1 MDIEKYLKVIEAEK
15 NRPEEKHIV
24 HIKSLD
30 EDMEIRTLTH
40 SERRDLIYS
49 QRIKKVTIGDMLTP
63 EMIKTIYSCMD
74 LKKIAVPAKE
84 KGLIQ
89 SYYDII
95 EYLFKPDDIADIIL
109 KIYEINGMSTLKKDD
124 DPVDELK
131 N

>member
-95 EYLFKPDDIADIIL
+95 EYQSHGCRWPECPPHLPPTARMPSMT
-109 KIYEINGMSTLKKDD
+109 EMQN
-124 DPVDELK
+124 
-131 N
+131 

>member
-1 MDIEKYLKVIEAEK
+1 
-15 NRPEEKHIV
+15 
-24 HIKSLD
+24 
-30 EDMEIRTLTH
+30 
-40 SERRDLIYS
+40 
-49 QRIKKVTIGDMLTP
+49 
-63 EMIKTIYSCMD
+63 MIKTIYSCMD

-109 KIYEINGMSTLKKDD
+109 KIYEINGMSTPKKDD